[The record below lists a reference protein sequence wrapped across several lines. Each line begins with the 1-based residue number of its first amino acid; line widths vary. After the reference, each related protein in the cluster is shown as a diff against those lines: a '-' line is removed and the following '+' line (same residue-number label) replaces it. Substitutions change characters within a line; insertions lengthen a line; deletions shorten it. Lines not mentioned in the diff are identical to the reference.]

1 MPVGITN
8 RYDSK
13 AKKVVWPQHA
23 LVPPLACLHYRVPSL
38 HLLHKL
44 TSNSTTKRSKQ
55 HFTNWRNIST
65 WPSQVESRDTYIYP
79 HINMAIT
86 RKNIQLIIHNTWVR
100 FTNSGFEKK
109 SVTSFRHLNWRR
121 PHVPRLASCT
131 GWRVLCL
138 ARLARVVPS
147 GSACWR
153 PCYPS
158 AFVVCTGWPR
168 TPLVGGQVA
177 LNFLWPWAL
186 SGRVEWRRKE
196 WMGMYDSG
204 GV

>member
-109 SVTSFRHLNWRR
+109 KCHQLQTPQLAAAARASSGQLH
-121 PHVPRLASCT
+121 RLE
-131 GWRVLCL
+131 G
-138 ARLARVVPS
+138 VVPCKV
-147 GSACWR
+147 SACR
-153 PCYPS
+153 
-158 AFVVCTGWPR
+158 
-168 TPLVGGQVA
+168 A
-177 LNFLWPWAL
+177 LWICMLTAL
-186 SGRVEWRRKE
+186 LP
-196 WMGMYDSG
+196 
-204 GV
+204 